1 MDKVKTASGKEFESD
16 YISTIGYPNPQIYI
30 RILDTSLADV
40 AAVFGNA
47 EETRQL
53 WYNEQYFAMHTK
65 LVAIVPEP
73 GAIKVVLAKEG

>member
-1 MDKVKTASGKEFESD
+1 MDTVKTAIGKKFESD
-16 YISTIGYPNPQIYI
+16 YLSAIPFPPQIYV
-30 RILDTSLADV
+30 RVLNASLVDV

-53 WYNEQYFAMHTK
+53 WYNEQYFAMYTK